1 MSFKTNL
8 GRVRGEKGVSYVPKI
23 VPQTENGVIKKYVIE
38 WTSSDGSEIPETLQ
52 NTEFAVPVYVPYV
65 NEDGFVQFTL
75 QTNSAY
81 SFTSDTS
88 IKGEKGDDGHIKTQV
103 VNELPTGSDIDV
115 DTIYAMGDN
124 AYIWNQSITDY
135 NNSNGWIHLEDMIKF
150 ANYYQKQETYGK
162 YDATKLDDTT
172 YSAQNINDKLGETA
186 TALNLIQSILDSGS
200 INTSTPPSTEEFYT
214 QEEIDEK
221 FNEISNRLEKFIANG
236 EIEETNSSV
245 SLNFN

>member
-1 MSFKTNL
+1 MNVDAAQAIGFT
-8 GRVRGEKGVSYVPKI
+8 V
-23 VPQTENGVIKKYVIE
+23 KYVE
-38 WTSSDGSEIPETLQ
+38 ETLKG
-52 NTEFAVPVYVPYV
+52 A
-65 NEDGFVQFTL
+65 G
-75 QTNSAY
+75 A
-81 SFTSDTS
+81 

-186 TALNLIQSILDSGS
+186 TALNLIQSILDIGS
-200 INTSTPPSTEEFYT
+200 INTSNPPSTEEFYT

-236 EIEETNSSV
+236 EIEESNSSM